1 MTEKERV
8 TFLKNATYL
17 VRINIPFL
25 SELLD
30 HVEFISSKEIETA
43 GITATGKL
51 IYNPEWIS
59 SLSLNDAMFIIA
71 HEIMHLALRSH
82 DRSERED
89 SVLFNI
95 THDFI
100 INDRLKRLL
109 NFQHVPAN
117 GLDWDLEYS
126 GYYPLEDKSAEE
138 LLTFIRDV
146 YNDGRFE
153 EDIFRKPWASDT
165 ESITKVYADLNFKN
179 TIIKNQP
186 FADKLRD
193 LLPEET
199 TKSKPKLK
207 NDDSGLLELNTDV
220 ISREIE
226 RILFPNVTQGE
237 LEIQKKQTDN
247 IIGEVLSQ
255 KLVMDKSAEIFDVLK
270 GDTAGSFTQNYEALR
285 SFHKPPWEMALQNWM
300 EHIERTGRTYSRPSR
315 RGQFAD
321 FVRPGF
327 KREGQT
333 LHIVLD
339 TSGSMDHI
347 LGKILGIIAS
357 FCEALMI
364 PSVHIIQC
372 DTEISEDSWYSPS
385 ELLHFTVKGL
395 GGSDMSA
402 GMQQLAEDD
411 QVEHALVIT
420 DGWID
425 YPKDP
430 MPYEVLWVIDNNEH
444 SFDPP
449 YGKVIRVE

>member
-1 MTEKERV
+1 MTDKEI
-8 TFLKNATYL
+8 FNILKKAMHL
-17 VRINIPFL
+17 VRINIPYL

-30 HVEFISSKEIETA
+30 HVDLVSSRHIETA

-51 IYNPEWIS
+51 VYNPDWIS
-59 SLSLNDAMFIIA
+59 SLSLDDIMFIIA

-89 SVLFNI
+89 SLLFNI
-95 THDFI
+95 AHDFI
-100 INDRLKRLL
+100 INYQLKELL
-109 NFQHVPAN
+109 NFSHVPAN
-117 GLDWDLEYS
+117 GLDWEFEYQDH
-126 GYYPLEDKSAEE
+126 YPLEDKPAEE
-138 LLTFIRDV
+138 LIVFIRDA
-146 YNDGRFE
+146 YNNDQFKQ
-153 EDIFRKPWASDT
+153 DIFRQPWSSDPKDAP
-165 ESITKVYADLNFKN
+165 KVFRDLDYKN
-179 TIIKNQP
+179 PANKNRP
-186 FADKLRD
+186 FAEKLRE
-193 LLPEET
+193 LLPDQP
-199 TKSKPKLK
+199 SQPKPQTRIN
-207 NDDSGLLELNTDV
+207 NDGILEIHTDV
-220 ISREIE
+220 LSAEIE
-226 RILFPNVTQGE
+226 KILFPNQTHDDFD
-237 LEIQKKQTDN
+237 IRKKQTSQK
-247 IIGEVLSQ
+247 IGEALSL
-255 KLVMDKSAEIFDVLK
+255 KVVMEKSHRFTEMTW
-270 GDTAGSFTQNYEALR
+270 GDTAGSFSQNYEALR

-339 TSGSMDHI
+339 TSGSMDDI

-372 DTEISEDSWYSPS
+372 DTEISDDSWYSPS

-444 SFDPP
+444 FNPP